1 MDLKDKLIFDVT
13 DANTILDSDSV
24 GAFLRAGT
32 DGALISSG
40 DGDSD
45 SVANTFEGLDTR
57 AFAFAYDSVGDHWDR
72 LRATNGALHVDI
84 QDASIAVSINSE
96 KAEDAAH
103 SSGDTG
109 SYVLAVRSDVR
120 PTDANT
126 SADGDYASFF
136 VNASGEQYVKDT
148 DAAALLT
155 TIDADTGSIATSATG
170 ILADTNAL
178 VVDLAAIETELL
190 DQGTVLD
197 SILADTATID
207 SNLALVLADTN
218 ALVVDAAA
226 IEAELLSQGTTLDSI
241 LVDTSALVV
250 DAAAIEAELLDQGT
264 VLDTISS
271 TLTGFSKAEDS
282 AHVSGDQGIMGL
294 AVRNDTLAALA
305 GTDGDYAP
313 LQVDADGALY
323 VNIASGT
330 ITTSDVA
337 LANVAIASAANALT
351 AANTAEDVVASP
363 LANRKYLW
371 IYNNGNRKA
380 YIGASGVSES
390 NGFPVS
396 PGSYMELRA
405 GAAVDIEWVSSNTSQ
420 EIRTLELS

>member
-1 MDLKDKLIFDVT
+1 MKDHLIFDVT

-40 DGDSD
+40 DGSAD

-84 QDASIAVSINSE
+84 QDASITVDSSFD
-96 KAEDAAH
+96 KDEDSAH
-103 SSGDTG
+103 TSGDNG
-109 SYVLAVRSDVR
+109 AYVLAVRSDAR

-136 VNASGEQYVKDT
+136 VNASGELYVKDT

-155 TIDADTGSIATSATG
+155 TIDADTGSIATSATS

-178 VVDLAAIETELL
+178 VTDLAAIETELL

-226 IEAELLSQGTTLDSI
+226 IEAELL
-241 LVDTSALVV
+241 
-250 DAAAIEAELLDQGT
+250 DQGT
-264 VLDTISS
+264 VLDTVSS
-271 TLTGFSKAEDS
+271 TLTGLSKAEDS
-282 AHVSGDQGIMGL
+282 AHTSGDQGIMGL

-323 VNIASGT
+323 VNVASSGELT
-330 ITTSDVA
+330 VNDAA
-337 LANVAIASAANALT
+337 LANTAIASAANALT
-351 AANTAEDVVASP
+351 AANTAENVVASP

-380 YIGASGVSES
+380 YIGASGVSAAS
-390 NGFPVS
+390 GFPVS

-405 GAAVDIEWVSSNTSQ
+405 GAAVDIEWVSDNTSQ